1 MFSMVPS
8 QWIERPASFNQ
19 LCCRT
24 IFPER
29 LRVHLNL
36 DEGRKRPHV
45 AVPIGTCIFFRTIHD
60 MPVPIIFEASAHRCL
75 RCHSVSQASSDYV
88 TDDEVRAA
96 FPDVPI
102 GRTPRNGT
110 MLLTR
115 RFLLYLTRTFF
126 DLLSS
131 CVCRRNLV
139 FHYSNTASAM
149 RGPHADLYCISEVP
163 QNHFLRAVPIRGLG
177 AHLRE
182 KVCLVHSMV
191 NVYSGPV
198 IRGHIH
204 WSLTIRRGEDVWKG
218 QGTESLCV
226 SKSRS
231 ANLYWRVET
240 WNWVLFFFFLE
251 NLSFLVAWRDP
262 VLSRKTGYGSRPDI
276 RPRPGPVCQHH
287 N

>member
-19 LCCRT
+19 FCCRT

-163 QNHFLRAVPIRGLG
+163 
-177 AHLRE
+177 
-182 KVCLVHSMV
+182 
-191 NVYSGPV
+191 
-198 IRGHIH
+198 
-204 WSLTIRRGEDVWKG
+204 
-218 QGTESLCV
+218 
-226 SKSRS
+226 
-231 ANLYWRVET
+231 
-240 WNWVLFFFFLE
+240 
-251 NLSFLVAWRDP
+251 
-262 VLSRKTGYGSRPDI
+262 
-276 RPRPGPVCQHH
+276 
-287 N
+287 